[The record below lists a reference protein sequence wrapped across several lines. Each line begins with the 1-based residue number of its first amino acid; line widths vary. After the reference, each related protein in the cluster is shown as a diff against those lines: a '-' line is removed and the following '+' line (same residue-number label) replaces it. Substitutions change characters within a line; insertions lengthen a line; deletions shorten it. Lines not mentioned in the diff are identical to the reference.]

1 MSSAS
6 GPTGRS
12 AARAPTPIS
21 AGAGYWT
28 APRPASNPRTPPDSN
43 ATSPTP
49 SALTFQLDGIDYT
62 HPHWRN
68 SDMDFGQITEAL
80 GGTPAPEGEG
90 DQGKRGRLD
99 PDAPDKL
106 KAADAL
112 FNTLSGESFM
122 AKASS
127 FILKMLG
134 SNPTGRAMVKIMLAD
149 TLTQADKLL
158 EMQPGG
164 LAEVMDVIIK
174 DRNAAVI
181 RDLTAVIEDEPEVRS
196 VAIFYG
202 AGHFGDLESGINDQL
217 GYEYESTVWI
227 PAITID
233 LRDAGLSAKQVS
245 FYRTMMKQMI
255 DSQME
260 TMKNQK

>member
-1 MSSAS
+1 
-6 GPTGRS
+6 
-12 AARAPTPIS
+12 
-21 AGAGYWT
+21 
-28 APRPASNPRTPPDSN
+28 
-43 ATSPTP
+43 
-49 SALTFQLDGIDYT
+49 
-62 HPHWRN
+62 
-68 SDMDFGQITEAL
+68 
-80 GGTPAPEGEG
+80 
-90 DQGKRGRLD
+90 
-99 PDAPDKL
+99 
-106 KAADAL
+106 
-112 FNTLSGESFM
+112 
-122 AKASS
+122 
-127 FILKMLG
+127 
-134 SNPTGRAMVKIMLAD
+134 MVKIMLAD

-181 RDLTAVIEDEPEVRS
+181 RDLTAVIEDEPEVRT

-233 LRDAGLSAKQVS
+233 LRDAGLSAKQVG

-260 TMKNQK
+260 MMKKRE